1 MRAPRQEA
9 GMSGQERP
17 RDHASIVQTA
27 FARQARGFGRSRLQT
42 DPARLAR
49 LIEFLGPRP
58 GERVLDVAC
67 GPGIVTAA
75 LEHAGLLA
83 FGVDL
88 TREMIREAVTRQ
100 GRYVQ
105 GDVGRLPFRDET
117 FDVARSEEHTS
128 ELQSRLHLVCRL
140 LLEKKKKNT

>member
-1 MRAPRQEA
+1 
-9 GMSGQERP
+9 MSGQARP

-27 FARQARGFGRSRLQT
+27 FARQARDFGRSRLQT

-83 FGVDL
+83 FGIDL
-88 TREMIREAVTRQ
+88 TREMIREAVATRSALCWRTSA
-100 GRYVQ
+100 GSRV
-105 GDVGRLPFRDET
+105 R
-117 FDVARSEEHTS
+117 ARRG
-128 ELQSRLHLVCRL
+128 SRGC
-140 LLEKKKKNT
+140 